1 MFIRKEGVKK
11 IKENLKGAENGP
23 KIWKKIDR
31 TQEKIEKGGQKEFLK
46 KLS

>member
-23 KIWKKIDR
+23 KSLEENHLKSRKNR
-31 TQEKIEKGGQKEFLK
+31 KRVPEKVFKET
-46 KLS
+46 